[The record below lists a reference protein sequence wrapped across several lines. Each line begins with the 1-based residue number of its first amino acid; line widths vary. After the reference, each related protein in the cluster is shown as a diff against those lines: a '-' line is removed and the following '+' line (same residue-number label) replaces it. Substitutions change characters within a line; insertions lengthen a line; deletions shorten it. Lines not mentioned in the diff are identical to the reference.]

1 MPAADWFA
9 ERVNNSW
16 NQSHSMESECVAAS
30 EAEVKR
36 ESQIEFKK
44 IVVPAIVRVSRH
56 QPAAEIIQ

>member
-1 MPAADWFA
+1 
-9 ERVNNSW
+9 
-16 NQSHSMESECVAAS
+16 MESECVAAS